1 MLKKIRGECQCM
13 KGKGR
18 NSNFLKDK
26 VRISM
31 FQRIKWEFQCLKGW
45 GRNFNV

>member
-1 MLKKIRGECQCM
+1 MFKKIRGESQCI

-18 NSNFLKDK
+18 NSNFYKDK

-31 FQRIKWEFQCLKGW
+31 FQRIK
-45 GRNFNV
+45 